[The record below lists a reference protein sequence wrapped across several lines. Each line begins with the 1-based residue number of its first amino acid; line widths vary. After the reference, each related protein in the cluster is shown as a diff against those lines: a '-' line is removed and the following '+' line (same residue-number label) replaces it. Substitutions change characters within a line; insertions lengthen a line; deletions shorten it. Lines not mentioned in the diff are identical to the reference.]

1 MMLAAFCLGQTAAAF
16 DNPSHSL
23 GAWPMVAPMMLAGA
37 VLACIAFLWL
47 PRLSDLSNPQRAAA

>member
-23 GAWPMVAPMMLAGA
+23 GAWPMVVPMMLAGA

-47 PRLSDLSNPQRAAA
+47 PKLQNQPDPQRAAA